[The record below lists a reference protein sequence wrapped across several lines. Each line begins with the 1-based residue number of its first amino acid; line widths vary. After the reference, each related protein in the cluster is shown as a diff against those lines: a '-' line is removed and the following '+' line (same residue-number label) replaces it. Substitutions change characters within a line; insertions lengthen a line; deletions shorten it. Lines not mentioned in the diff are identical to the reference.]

1 MTVKCPT
8 WSTVACVAVCMLAV
22 GGLVGWSLA
31 AHRPLPPAFA
41 VTSQADGAFA
51 VCTAPLD
58 IGVEGFFVLDFMT
71 GDLSGGVLGANS
83 KFVGGY
89 KHNVLKDLDFKPGQA
104 KNPRFL
110 LVSGLTDGVR
120 RRPGFAQS
128 VLYVTDSDTGTTAA
142 YSIPWNPQQA
152 QSGAA
157 FMADLDLLDVARPR
171 GGGAKAP

>member
-1 MTVKCPT
+1 MAAKCSSF
-8 WSTVACVAVCMLAV
+8 WTVACVAVSVLAA
-22 GGLVGWSLA
+22 GIFVGWNMASV
-31 AHRPLPPAFA
+31 RPLPPVFA

-58 IGVEGFFVLDFMT
+58 VGVEGFFILDFMT
-71 GDLSGGVLGANS
+71 GDLSGGVLGANA
-83 KFVGGY
+83 KFAGGY

-110 LVSGLTDGVR
+110 LVSGLTDGPR

-142 YSIPWNPQQA
+142 YAIPWNPQQA

>member
-1 MTVKCPT
+1 MAAKCSS
-8 WSTVACVAVCMLAV
+8 WWTVACVAASMLAA
-22 GGLVGWSLA
+22 GIFVGWNMASV
-31 AHRPLPPAFA
+31 RPLPPVFA

-51 VCTAPLD
+51 VCTTPLD
-58 IGVEGFFVLDFMT
+58 IGVEGFFILDFMT
-71 GDLSGGVLGANS
+71 GDLSGGVLGPNA
-83 KFVGGY
+83 KFAGGY

-110 LVSGLTDGVR
+110 LVSGMTDGSR

-142 YSIPWNPQQA
+142 YAIPWNPQQA

>member
-1 MTVKCPT
+1 MLTPRP
-8 WSTVACVAVCMLAV
+8 SSFHAPALAV
-22 GGLVGWSLA
+22 TMLVAGMLVGWSLSA
-31 AHRPLPPAFA
+31 ARPLPPAFA
-41 VTSQADGAFA
+41 ITSQADGTFA

-58 IGVEGFFVLDFMT
+58 IGVEGFFILDFMT

-110 LVSGLTDGVR
+110 LVSGMVEGVR
-120 RRPGFAQS
+120 RRPGLAQS
-128 VLYVTDSDTGTTAA
+128 VLYVTDSETGATAA

-152 QSGAA
+152 QSAG
-157 FMADLDLLDVARPR
+157 FMAELELLDVARPR
-171 GGGAKAP
+171 GGAKAP

>member
-1 MTVKCPT
+1 MSVKC
-8 WSTVACVAVCMLAV
+8 SSLCAASGVAVAALVAGIV
-22 GGLVGWSLA
+22 IGGSMASV
-31 AHRPLPPAFA
+31 RPLPPVFA

-51 VCTAPLD
+51 VCTTPLD
-58 IGVEGFFVLDFMT
+58 IGVEGFFILDFMT
-71 GDLSGGVLGANS
+71 GDLSGGVLGPNA
-83 KFVGGY
+83 KFAGGY

-110 LVSGLTDGVR
+110 LVAGMTDGPR
-120 RRPGFAQS
+120 RRPGYAQS

-142 YSIPWNPQQA
+142 YAIPWNPQQA

-157 FMADLDLLDVARPR
+157 FMADLELLDVARPR